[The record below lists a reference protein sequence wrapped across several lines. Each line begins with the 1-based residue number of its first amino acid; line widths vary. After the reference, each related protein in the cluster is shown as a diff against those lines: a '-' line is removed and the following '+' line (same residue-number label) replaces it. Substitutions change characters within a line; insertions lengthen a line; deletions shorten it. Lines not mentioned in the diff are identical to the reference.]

1 MILIYWKWKVWQA
14 VSRLAEHMSIGY
26 HFCDDDSRPISYDMY
41 DSIIPSPWIPESHE
55 IYSTGKVV
63 SELDFAYR
71 FLPKWF
77 KTFSVTGTDGKSTTS
92 WILYNIL
99 EKEFSVKE
107 NCNIN
112 DINKVYERNVYISW
126 NFDIPFSWTVLE
138 ILKKWQKKW
147 YIVLEVSSFMSYG
160 IVDFQTDYSIF
171 TNFRTDH
178 LNWHK
183 DLQDYFDA
191 KMKLMLHTK
200 KRAVINTQ
208 VLHFAH
214 ENNLLYVWRDNFRIF
229 SFWKNTRD
237 YTDGEGII
245 VSWKKKYLLSETMFV
260 WNHNAMNILSCVLIM
275 NELGVCSKRVREYI
289 KDISWLSHRLEK
301 IWEKRE
307 IIFVEDSKSTS
318 SQSLEAALG
327 SYLPKN
333 TDHSKKNLL
342 IIVGGS
348 DKGDSFEHL
357 SSYFCERVKAM
368 VCIGATKEKFILI
381 AKKENIP
388 YLVTDSLSDWANW
401 LYKQWN
407 SGDILILSPGC
418 ASFWLFR
425 DYFDRANQFREAIKN
440 LPD

>member
-14 VSRLAEHMSIGY
+14 VSELAEHMRIDY
-26 HFCDDDSRPISYDMY
+26 HFCDDASRPISYDMY

-63 SELDFAYR
+63 SELDFAYH
-71 FLPKWF
+71 FLPKGF
-77 KTFSVTGTDGKSTTS
+77 KTFSVTGTDWKSTTS

-112 DINKVYERNVYISW
+112 DTNKSYDKNVYISW
-126 NFDIPFSWTVLE
+126 NFDIPFSSTVLE

-160 IVDFQTDYSIF
+160 IREFQTDYSIF

-191 KMKLMLHTK
+191 KMRLMLHTK
-200 KRAVINTQ
+200 KAAVINTQ
-208 VLHFAH
+208 VLDFAR
-214 ENNLLYVWRDNFRIF
+214 ESNLSYLWRANFRMF
-229 SFWKNTRD
+229 SFWKNMRD
-237 YTDGEGII
+237 YTDGESI
-245 VSWKKKYLLSETMFV
+245 VISGRKKYFLSETLFV
-260 WNHNAMNILSCVLIM
+260 WNHNAMNILSCALVM
-275 NELGVCSKRVREYI
+275 NELWVCSKRVKTYL

-301 IWEKRE
+301 IWEKRG
-307 IIFVEDSKSTS
+307 IVIVEDSKSTS

-327 SYLPKN
+327 SYLPKDSR
-333 TDHSKKNLL
+333 TQKKNLL

-348 DKGDSFEHL
+348 DKGDSFSHL
-357 SSYFCERVKAM
+357 SSKFNERVRAI
-368 VCIGATKEKFILI
+368 VCIGETKEKFIQI
-381 AKKENIP
+381 AKQENIP
-388 YLVTDSLSDWANW
+388 YLSTDSLLEGVNW
-401 LYKQWN
+401 LYSEWDR
-407 SGDILILSPGC
+407 GDILMLSPGC

-425 DYFDRANQFREAIKN
+425 DYLDRANQFREAIKN
-440 LPD
+440 LPE